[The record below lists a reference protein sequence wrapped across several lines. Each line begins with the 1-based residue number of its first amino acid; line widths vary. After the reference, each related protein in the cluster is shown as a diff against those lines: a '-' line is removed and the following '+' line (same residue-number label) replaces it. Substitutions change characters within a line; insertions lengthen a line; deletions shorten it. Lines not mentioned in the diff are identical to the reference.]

1 MLQMQLLTR
10 PLGWINTP
18 LGILRRSSSTAM
30 SLHHTLHECENSENS
45 VLYHGKRVTLR
56 LCFFSIYMYV
66 KQKPMIAKLNK
77 PHNSMHKDS
86 VGRQVA

>member
-1 MLQMQLLTR
+1 MQLLTR

-45 VLYHGKRVTLR
+45 VLYHGKRVTQTEI
-56 LCFFSIYMYV
+56 FFNLHV
-66 KQKPMIAKLNK
+66 RKTKTN
-77 PHNSMHKDS
+77 DC
-86 VGRQVA
+86 